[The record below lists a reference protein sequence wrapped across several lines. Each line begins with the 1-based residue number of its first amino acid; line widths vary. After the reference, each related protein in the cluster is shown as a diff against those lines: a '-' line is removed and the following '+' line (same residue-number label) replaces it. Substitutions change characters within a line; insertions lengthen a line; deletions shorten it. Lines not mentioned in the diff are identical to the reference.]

1 MFHHLVTCV
10 VVVSALLAAPISASA
25 AVVANEAAVYDT
37 VDAIEVNGNR
47 ITITGIV
54 AGQSAPSELNYGVGS
69 EEVASRC
76 DRLALLAMS
85 KPGKFRFATARASS
99 FSGFACKL
107 MLRTP

>member
-47 ITITGIV
+47 ITIAQRAQLRRGQRRGGV
-54 AGQSAPSELNYGVGS
+54 AV
-69 EEVASRC
+69 
-76 DRLALLAMS
+76 
-85 KPGKFRFATARASS
+85 
-99 FSGFACKL
+99 
-107 MLRTP
+107 